1 MDNLVFTIFETREQS
16 MGWGKEEQSCRRREK
31 RRPVDLVGLAF
42 RPDGSRTVVEVSDI
56 SFDGCQFGGD
66 RFGPSETLRLVI
78 PDRGEMDAK
87 VRWAA
92 NGKIGACF
100 DSAVS
105 LEGAVS
111 VRERKAL
118 RQMRSLNY
126 GSGRVF
132 GRRGLA

>member
-1 MDNLVFTIFETREQS
+1 
-16 MGWGKEEQSCRRREK
+16 MGWGKEEQRRER

-42 RPDGSRTVVEVSDI
+42 RPDGSRSVVEVSDI
-56 SFDGCQFGGD
+56 SFEGCQFTGD
-66 RFGPSETLRLVI
+66 KFGPQEALRLVI

-87 VRWAA
+87 VRWAS

-100 DSAVS
+100 DSAEG

-111 VRERKAL
+111 TRERKAL
-118 RQMRSLNY
+118 NQIRSLNY